1 MLCLN
6 CKTKIKIAY
15 NDLCFDCYKSQKTE
29 KTEKERSIGKM
40 KQVIA

>member
-29 KTEKERSIGKM
+29 KERSIGKM